1 MKNFTP
7 EDIRSLNKMKEVKPT
22 ILAKEIIKDNID
34 DAVGKLCKVL
44 FECKRNTSEF
54 KTLKKSLLAE
64 LKNNKASFFTGDD
77 RAYQIGATGQSIL
90 YNVPENKKGHLKSL
104 RGKFIR
110 IICIGSGFRRERELA
125 AHVLRSPK
133 K

>member
-22 ILAKEIIKDNID
+22 ILAKEIIKDDFN

-44 FECKRNTSEF
+44 LECKRNTLEF
-54 KTLKKSLLAE
+54 KDYKKSLIEA
-64 LKNNKASFFTGDD
+64 LKHHKAIFFEGDD
-77 RAYQIGATGQSIL
+77 RLYQIGATGQSIL

-110 IICIGSGFRRERELA
+110 IICIGSGFRRQRKLA